1 MPFIFQE
8 KYLSIELVE
17 CRTNGVCVCCK
28 AGREKDGYID
38 AHTSLVL
45 VYVIHITNI
54 S

>member
-1 MPFIFQE
+1 MPFTFQE

-17 CRTNGVCVCCK
+17 CRTNGVCVCYK